1 MNFNSNHITNSKF
14 YGKLYNTE
22 KINNIFNDEKRM
34 QRWLDVEVA
43 LLESQCELG
52 IVPKYVVDK
61 LKKVA
66 DIEKLDSNEII
77 KGIENTGHS
86 LFPLLKEWGK
96 NLPSEYTNYIHYGA
110 TTQDIEDTA
119 QI

>member
-34 QRWLDVEVA
+34 QRWLNVEVA

-52 IVPKYVVDK
+52 IVLSMLLIN
-61 LKKVA
+61 LKK
-66 DIEKLDSNEII
+66 
-77 KGIENTGHS
+77 
-86 LFPLLKEWGK
+86 LL
-96 NLPSEYTNYIHYGA
+96 I
-110 TTQDIEDTA
+110 
-119 QI
+119 

>member
-43 LLESQCELG
+43 LLESQC
-52 IVPKYVVDK
+52 
-61 LKKVA
+61 
-66 DIEKLDSNEII
+66 
-77 KGIENTGHS
+77 
-86 LFPLLKEWGK
+86 
-96 NLPSEYTNYIHYGA
+96 
-110 TTQDIEDTA
+110 
-119 QI
+119 